1 MKRIT
6 FFLLIAFLAV
16 NIVNAQDKVAVAQK
30 AFDKKDY
37 KTALTIAKELLD
49 AGEASNANRL
59 FIQLREVNFDPKI
72 YEYLGDSYAKMG
84 VNELAIINYEEAE
97 KTDSLNIDLKFKN
110 AKLMVKQKKYTDGIN
125 KYLKII
131 SIDPNNS
138 EAYLEAATIMYQAK
152 RFADAALL
160 YEKYLGT
167 NKTKDAYLKISRALL
182 EIRNFEKVYAFG
194 VEGLEKYPGELQ
206 LQKNTAI
213 AAYALKKYEDAAKY
227 YSQVHDSSLTVNE
240 LENTARSFQMVKDD
254 ANAMK
259 YFEKVVK
266 LDPERSGIY
275 MELANGFFREKK
287 FYDAAKFYEAKAK
300 ADTANEVA
308 WRYLGFSHYQLRE
321 NADSIAANPNF
332 KKEQLEKARVALLR
346 SVELNKK
353 DFANRNF
360 LISVYTAL
368 DSTQALLSQHKE
380 ILSLIEGKE
389 TEFKDQYIASNMALG
404 YNAYDRKAYA
414 AAIPYYSRLLKYKS
428 DMSTLKILM
437 SCYLQT
443 GNNDEAI
450 NFARRI
456 LKSDPNDKDAKKVLR
471 ALSAD

>member
-16 NIVNAQDKVAVAQK
+16 NSVRAQDKVATAQK

-37 KTALTIAKELLD
+37 KTAFTLAKELLD
-49 AGEASNANRL
+49 ADDAANANRL
-59 FIQLREVNFDPKI
+59 FIQLREVNYDPKV

-97 KTDSLNIDLKFKN
+97 KNDSLNIDLKFKN

-125 KYLKII
+125 KYLRII
-131 SIDPNNS
+131 AIDPNNS
-138 EAYLEAATIMYQAK
+138 AAYLEAATIMYQAK

-167 NKTKDAYLKISRALL
+167 NQTKDAYLKISRALL
-182 EIRNFEKVYAFG
+182 EIRNFEKVYSFG
-194 VEGLEKYPGELQ
+194 VDGLQKFPGELS
-206 LQKNTAI
+206 LLKNTAI
-213 AAYALKKYEDAAKY
+213 AAYAIKKYDEAAKY
-227 YSQVHDSSLTVNE
+227 YSQVPDSSLTVNE
-240 LENTARSFQMVKDD
+240 LENTARSFQMIKDD

-275 MELANGFFREKK
+275 MELANGFFRDKK
-287 FYDAAKFYEAKAK
+287 YADAAKFYEAKAK
-300 ADTANEVA
+300 ADTTNEVA
-308 WRYLGFSHYQLRE
+308 WRYLGFSHYQIRE

-346 SVELNKK
+346 SVELNNK
-353 DFANRNF
+353 DFANRNY

-368 DSTQALLSQHKE
+368 DSTQALLNQHKE
-380 ILSLIEGKE
+380 MLNIIGNNEAEYKE
-389 TEFKDQYIASNMALG
+389 QYIASNSALG

-414 AAIPYYSRLLKYKS
+414 AAIPYYLRLLKYKS

-437 SCYLQT
+437 SCYLQS

-450 NFARRI
+450 NYARRI
-456 LKSDPNDKDAKKVLR
+456 QRIDPNDKDAKKVLR